1 MDQTRENLTI
11 EAALQRRR
19 AAVAEQWQ
27 DRDELVLIGAGDLI
41 LRPGRDDIAYHFEA
55 HSEYFYLTD
64 RNLPGGV
71 LAFDP
76 ADGWADFTA
85 PVTVDDRLWSG
96 ARDDGG
102 GGPTT
107 DQLQQWLAARSSRT
121 VAWLGAAP
129 AGQNADA
136 ELSQDLR
143 FGLSAVRRPKDQIE
157 LDRMQTA
164 NEATA
169 AAFKAALPLLREGA
183 TEREVQVE
191 LEAEAFRQ
199 GAEAMGYDTI
209 IGGGTNSAVLH
220 FAPSARRFGA
230 SELVLIDAGAQHRGY
245 TSDVTRTYPVGGTLT
260 TVQQEIHTTVHNAL
274 LAATERCRPGVEW
287 RDVHL
292 TAAMTIAEG
301 LTAMG
306 LLKGDASALVES
318 GATWLFF
325 PHGVGHLVGLGVR
338 DAGGTPLRERRNDP
352 RPYPNLRIDLPLEQ
366 GYMVTVEPGVYFV
379 PAILGDP
386 ENRRRHHDTVN
397 WDAVDALAGFG
408 GVRIENDV
416 LITADGHEVTTGDVP
431 LLAV

>member
-1 MDQTRENLTI
+1 MAQTSEKLSI
-11 EAALQRRR
+11 EQALERRR

-27 DRDELVLIGAGDLI
+27 DRDEVVLIGAGEPI
-41 LRPGRDDIAYHFEA
+41 ARPGRDDVTYHFEA
-55 HSEYFYLTD
+55 HSEYLYLTD

-76 ADGWADFTA
+76 GDGWTDFTA
-85 PVTVDDRLWSG
+85 PVTVEGRLWSG
-96 ARDDGG
+96 AVDDNGD
-102 GGPTT
+102 GPTT
-107 DQLQQWLAARSSRT
+107 DRLPQWLAARSSRT
-121 VAWLGAAP
+121 VAWLGTPPSDQA
-129 AGQNADA
+129 ADA
-136 ELSQDLR
+136 ELTQDLR
-143 FGLSAVRRPKDQIE
+143 FGLSAVRRPKDEIE
-157 LDRMQTA
+157 LERMRVA
-164 NEATA
+164 NEATV
-169 AAFKAALPLLREGA
+169 AAFKAALPLLREGVS
-183 TEREVQVE
+183 EREVQVE
-191 LEAEAFRQ
+191 LEAEAFRH

-230 SELVLIDAGAQHRGY
+230 GDLVLIDAGAQHRGY
-245 TSDVTRTYPVGGTLT
+245 TSDVTRTYPVGGALT
-260 TVQQEIHTTVHNAL
+260 TVQREVHTIVHNAL

-287 RDVHL
+287 RDIHL
-292 TAAMTIAEG
+292 AAALTIAEG

-306 LLKGDASALVES
+306 VLKGDPTALVES

-352 RPYPNLRIDLPLEQ
+352 RPYPNLRIDLPLET
-366 GYMVTVEPGVYFV
+366 GYVVTVEPGVYFV
-379 PAILGDP
+379 PAILDDP

-416 LITADGHEVTTGDVP
+416 LITSDGHEVTTGDVP
-431 LLAV
+431 LPAA

>member
-1 MDQTRENLTI
+1 MVQATETPSI
-11 EAALQRRR
+11 EAALERRR

-27 DRDELVLIGAGDLI
+27 DREELVLIGAGDLI

-76 ADGWADFTA
+76 ASGWTDFTA

-96 ARDDGG
+96 ATDDGL

-107 DQLQQWLAARSSRT
+107 DQLPEWLAARSSRT
-121 VAWLGAAP
+121 VAWLGTP
-129 AGQNADA
+129 ASDQRANP
-136 ELSQDLR
+136 ECTQDLR
-143 FGLSAVRRPKDQIE
+143 FGLSAVRRPKDKIE
-157 LDRMQTA
+157 LERMRIA
-164 NEATA
+164 NEATV
-169 AAFKAALPLLREGA
+169 AAFKAALPLLQEGV

-220 FAPSARRFGA
+220 FAPSARPFGDG
-230 SELVLIDAGAQHRGY
+230 ELVLIDAGAQHRGY
-245 TSDVTRTYPVGGTLT
+245 TSDVTRTYPVGGKLT
-260 TVQQEIHTTVHNAL
+260 TVQQEIHTIVHTAL
-274 LAATERCRPGVEW
+274 LTATERCRPGVEW
-287 RDVHL
+287 RDIHL
-292 TAAMTIAEG
+292 TAAMVIAEG

-306 LLKGDASALVES
+306 LLNGDPSALVES

-352 RPYPNLRIDLPLEQ
+352 RPYPNLRIDLPLEP
-366 GYMVTVEPGVYFV
+366 GYVVTVEPGVYFV
-379 PAILGDP
+379 PAILDDP

-416 LITADGHEVTTGDVP
+416 VITSDGHEVTTGDVP
-431 LLAV
+431 MLAA